1 MVLRRV
7 VGLRRTLRSIMLIT
21 ILVPVAWCGA
31 RAQAPA
37 AAQLQHAARFM
48 DAGDWQ
54 KAEQTLQV
62 VLRAHPNDA
71 DALNLLGVATV
82 KQGRVDEAE
91 AIFRKAT
98 KSNPSLPA
106 AWLNLAQLYEQRDDK
121 EHGLQTLQEGLSHA
135 PHDPR
140 LLSETATLLADRG
153 QFAEAVRRLQ
163 AVPSAARFSDYW
175 ELLGR
180 VYLSN
185 SDFAKAEGAL
195 LRALQI
201 G

>member
-62 VLRAHPNDA
+62 VLRAHPGNA
-71 DALNLLGVATV
+71 DALNLLAWPPSSRGA
-82 KQGRVDEAE
+82 Q
-91 AIFRKAT
+91 RKRKHSSA
-98 KSNPSLPA
+98 KPPNRIPRSPA
-106 AWLNLAQLYEQRDDK
+106 
-121 EHGLQTLQEGLSHA
+121 
-135 PHDPR
+135 
-140 LLSETATLLADRG
+140 
-153 QFAEAVRRLQ
+153 
-163 AVPSAARFSDYW
+163 
-175 ELLGR
+175 LG
-180 VYLSN
+180 
-185 SDFAKAEGAL
+185 
-195 LRALQI
+195 
-201 G
+201 